1 MIKYDCRDDSFV
13 AHAQLP
19 RILDMR
25 RATQKS
31 TYGIGS
37 KLFNTQ
43 IKKESCIVSLVSKS
57 VQVTIINLY
66 FTSPW

>member
-19 RILDMR
+19 RISDMR
-25 RATQKS
+25 QATQKS

-43 IKKESCIVSLVSKS
+43 IKLVVRRK
-57 VQVTIINLY
+57 VVWLA
-66 FTSPW
+66 W